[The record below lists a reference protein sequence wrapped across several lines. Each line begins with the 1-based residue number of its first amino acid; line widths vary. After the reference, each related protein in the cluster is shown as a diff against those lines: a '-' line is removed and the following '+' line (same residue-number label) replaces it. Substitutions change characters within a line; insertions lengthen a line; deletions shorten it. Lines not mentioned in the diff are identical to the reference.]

1 MSILSTKRA
10 VQMGYSP
17 DKRKRR
23 NQHRTNARNLQRQGG
38 GTCRAVAAWHLA
50 QARAI

>member
-1 MSILSTKRA
+1 MAAMNESQALA
-10 VQMGYSP
+10 MGYSP

-23 NQHRTNARNLQRQGG
+23 NQHRTAARKMFAGG
-38 GTCRAVAAWHLA
+38 GSILGSLGHWHLS